1 MRRHNKG
8 AQTLLRVMLLLSLL
22 ALTACA
28 QDRVILQGNQAVKL
42 QQNESAP
49 WPGWLIQ
56 DEALAR
62 ILEKAEACQEN
73 RSKAP

>member
-8 AQTLLRVMLLLSLL
+8 VPTLLTATLMLFL
-22 ALTACA
+22 AGLTACS

-49 WPGWLIQ
+49 YSGWLIQ

-62 ILEKAEACQEN
+62 ILEQAEACQTN